1 MRFDMLGYARNIV
14 FFRVNRGTVAEKSWL
29 ARATVPG
36 VVALPSIPDRFV
48 CPVELTV
55 PGDFFSSLLTLCYC
69 VLHVLR
75 YFVHWNWC
83 IKAMCSTVV
92 CCNVYCVVQLSLCR
106 SQWNGSVNASRRLLV
121 LQYCL
126 TILIV
131 FSKSL
136 LVDRIETVISW
147 MRVEC

>member
-1 MRFDMLGYARNIV
+1 MRETL
-14 FFRVNRGTVAEKSWL
+14 FFRVNGGTVAEKSWL
-29 ARATVPG
+29 ACATVPG

-55 PGDFFSSLLTLCYC
+55 PGDFFFSLLTLCYC

-92 CCNVYCVVQLSLCR
+92 CCNVYCVVQFSLCR
-106 SQWNGSVNASRRLLV
+106 SQWNGCVKVPHYCGCVILLCFAV
-121 LQYCL
+121 ESHQLYCRGWMKL
-126 TILIV
+126 TNGALAADYSS
-131 FSKSL
+131 F
-136 LVDRIETVISW
+136 R
-147 MRVEC
+147 C